1 MVSEGSAAGRG
12 FAGMDEVRQL
22 HVRFCKGIK
31 IWHRAWFLCS
41 LWGRVSGERSRLS
54 VGALHALS
62 ARLEG
67 WLALP
72 SLHGTQFYLLKG
84 WMQMLETYRRQGK
97 SSHCPGSPL
106 LFLMH
111 GILGTVPLLTLLCS
125 VIKDTIPLRHFTERI
140 REVSLRVQRVSK
152 MF

>member
-1 MVSEGSAAGRG
+1 MVSKGSAAGRG
-12 FAGMDEVRQL
+12 FAGMEEVRLL
-22 HVRFCKGIK
+22 HVRFYKGIK

-41 LWGRVSGERSRLS
+41 LWGRESQEREAGCQL
-54 VGALHALS
+54 GLCTLS

-72 SLHGTQFYLLKG
+72 SLYGTQFYLLKG
-84 WMQMLETYRRQGK
+84 WMQMLETIRRQGK
-97 SSHCPGSPL
+97 SPRCSGSPL
-106 LFLMH
+106 QFLMH
-111 GILGTVPLLTLLCS
+111 GILGIVPLLTLLCS

-140 REVSLRVQRVSK
+140 REVSLLVKRVSK